1 MSRSTKKV
9 PVEEIE
15 MDHRCQARADVDH
28 DALKEYAA
36 AYTAGVSLPPP
47 EVFQVSGKLYL
58 VDGFHRVPA
67 AITAGVGFLRVAI
80 VGQGTLDDAIWYAT
94 GANQAH
100 GVRRSNADKRRA
112 VRMALEMRADES
124 NRAIA
129 AHCGVSDDLVAKV
142 RKEFELVQVQEKAP
156 EPPADQV
163 QEKAPERPEKRRG
176 KDGKLY
182 PTKPAR
188 VRTTAPA
195 EPPSHPEPPVTDSA
209 PLPFE
214 PETSARMPTYGPA
227 LTNAASR
234 VREVRISVLRSVPE
248 APELVSIRQRVEKL
262 LRETQAALE
271 LAVPV
276 ACPKCGGEGCPHCS
290 SAGWVPASAVSR

>member
-1 MSRSTKKV
+1 MSSSTKKV

-15 MDHRCQARADVDH
+15 MDHRCQARAIVDH
-28 DALKEYAA
+28 DAIEEYAA
-36 AYTAGVSLPPP
+36 AYRAGRSLPPP

-94 GANQAH
+94 GVNASH

-112 VRMALEMRADES
+112 VQMALALRADES
-124 NRAIA
+124 DRAIA
-129 AHCGVSDDLVAKV
+129 AHCSVSHTFVATVRRELEAAQVATVATSAGGRVDDH
-142 RKEFELVQVQEKAP
+142 
-156 EPPADQV
+156 PPATRQR
-163 QEKAPERPEKRRG
+163 APEKRTG

-182 PTKPAR
+182 PAKATLDE
-188 VRTTAPA
+188 TA
-195 EPPSHPEPPVTDSA
+195 SRPEPPVTDEA

-214 PETSARMPTYGPA
+214 PDAPASMPTYGPA
-227 LTNAASR
+227 LAEAAKR
-234 VREVRISVLRSVPE
+234 VREARLFALRTVPE
-248 APELVSIRQRVEKL
+248 APELLGMRQRFEKDM
-262 LRETQAALE
+262 RQAQAALE
-271 LAVPV
+271 LSTPV
-276 ACPKCGGEGCPHCS
+276 ACPKCGGPGCPHCS